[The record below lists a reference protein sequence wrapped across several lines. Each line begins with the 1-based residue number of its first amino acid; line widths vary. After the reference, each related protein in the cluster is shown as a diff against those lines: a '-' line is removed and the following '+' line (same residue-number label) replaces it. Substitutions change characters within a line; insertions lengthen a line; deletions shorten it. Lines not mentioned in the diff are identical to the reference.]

1 VQVEEGWDSEPT
13 SKFVEVIAGLA
24 AGDRRHQNRKTRPSW
39 LHLRIGRGEMLTT
52 SVMYRPTAAPKA
64 FPDRNHP
71 MTNTATTSLNDVNL
85 EAVGA
90 LASAIVDDAAK
101 GATNWSASVATV
113 REFAPIQSD
122 EPRGLGG
129 SDAAPNP
136 VEQLL
141 AALGNCLAVGYAANA
156 SARGIELRNLRIDLD
171 GDLDLHSFLG
181 LSDGNAGFE
190 TIRASVHIDSD
201 ASPEVLAELHAK
213 VTASSPVGHTLE
225 RQVPVTIDLA

>member
-1 VQVEEGWDSEPT
+1 
-13 SKFVEVIAGLA
+13 
-24 AGDRRHQNRKTRPSW
+24 
-39 LHLRIGRGEMLTT
+39 
-52 SVMYRPTAAPKA
+52 
-64 FPDRNHP
+64 

-101 GATNWSASVATV
+101 GATNWSASVRWAGGFRSEATV